1 VNAVG
6 PTSELAAVLVRLDDL
21 AESRDIDRA
30 MITQLVNAVDGLD
43 RTLNTL
49 DRTLNRVL
57 GKL

>member
-30 MITQLVNAVDGLD
+30 MIIQLVNAVDGLD